1 MERCPNQGPRIGYLY
16 IIGENAA
23 GVFPL
28 ATARCD
34 NISKVTI
41 PNSRNVSVIR
51 VTRLS
56 ILVLG
61 EHIPKGISHMP
72 TIEAHAAAEW
82 ENALHGSYSDEL
94 QVSHQILRDL
104 QAVDTIMPQT

>member
-1 MERCPNQGPRIGYLY
+1 
-16 IIGENAA
+16 
-23 GVFPL
+23 
-28 ATARCD
+28 
-34 NISKVTI
+34 
-41 PNSRNVSVIR
+41 
-51 VTRLS
+51 
-56 ILVLG
+56 
-61 EHIPKGISHMP
+61 MP